1 MGKVGESAHD
11 AGSVYSDYVPDFIA
25 LERLTLPPTPWL
37 VFIAA
42 DTSDVVDAVLAR
54 VAERFVSAGVSV
66 VSVWGPDCE
75 RVHDMFDDVYVGD
88 GTTTRDATDHHV
100 ARRRGTRRRGGI
112 LHAQRRQPYRSGVT
126 ESSCGH
132 RRKQGMGI
140 DGGNSRLA
148 TLPLTVRPTPRTAW
162 RGGFRTCSRRSMGR
176 CSACPTR

>member
-25 LERLTLPPTPWL
+25 LERLTLPPAPWL

-88 GTTTRDATDHHV
+88 GTTTRAMPLITTWHADEELADAV
-100 ARRRGTRRRGGI
+100 EFFMLNAGS
-112 LHAQRRQPYRSGVT
+112 LT
-126 ESSCGH
+126 EAASP
-132 RRKQGMGI
+132 
-140 DGGNSRLA
+140 NRLA
-148 TLPLTVRPTPRTAW
+148 VTVANREWELTVATVV
-162 RGGFRTCSRRSMGR
+162 SRH
-176 CSACPTR
+176 CH